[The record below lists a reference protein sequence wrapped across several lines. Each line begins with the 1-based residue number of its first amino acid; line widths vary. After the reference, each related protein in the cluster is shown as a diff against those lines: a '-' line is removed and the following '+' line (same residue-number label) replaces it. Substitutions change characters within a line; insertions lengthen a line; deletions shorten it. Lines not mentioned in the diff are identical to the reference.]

1 MKIKESEY
9 LVILGK
15 LYFVEEGTISEIQK
29 YLGYSYGYNYAY
41 QIIKQ
46 MIKDGYLIKSKYPKE
61 NEKGQYQP
69 QYKLNKEKLFGLL
82 ASSKSFKIFYLII
95 REEVGRK
102 GAFVPEPFDA
112 EEFRK
117 ELNLN
122 SS

>member
-1 MKIKESEY
+1 MRLKESEY

-29 YLGYSYGYNYAY
+29 WIGYGYGYNYAY

-46 MIKDGYLIKSKYPKE
+46 LIKDDYLIKSKHPKE
-61 NEKGQYQP
+61 DERGQYQA
-69 QYKLNKEKLFGLL
+69 QYKMNKEKLFGLL
-82 ASSKSFKIFYLII
+82 SSSKTFKILYLII
-95 REEVGRK
+95 REKAQVLI
-102 GAFVPEPFDA
+102 PEPFDW
-112 EEFRK
+112 EEFKK